1 MMIALSLRLSKP
13 AKKCRKG
20 AVAQIPLRALIGK
33 DTAGALYDS
42 GNMSIHGRIG
52 WAAMCWAAGAAC
64 GGTALAQP
72 QHPLLSP
79 MFQDHAVLQRDRP
92 IPIWGEARPRDEIIV
107 SINSAEV
114 RAHADSSGHWQALLP
129 AMSAGGPYSLELRTG
144 SGESRSISDL
154 LVGDVW
160 LCSGQSNMQLPVSR
174 TLDAEREIA
183 ASANDRIRVLSVT
196 RASSPVPLQ
205 VFAHPVA
212 WAAAAPATIRDFSA
226 ACYYFAREL
235 QKSVPVPMG
244 LIHSSWGGSGIET
257 WLSEAALRAQGGF
270 DQRLDLLRL
279 YARDPQAG
287 NQGLAHLWEGWWRA
301 HAPAGSAPW
310 KGQPGTSADWH
321 AVPEPMRDWK
331 SWDVP
336 ELKNH
341 DGMVWFRRT
350 VAVTPVQAALAA
362 SLSLGGI
369 DEVDETW
376 VNERAIGNTFGWGTE
391 RTYPLPAGVLRAGD
405 NSIVVNVLKTCCTG
419 GMLGPADHMALR
431 FADGSTVPLAGHW
444 RYQVVPESM
453 GFPPRSPWESIGGLS
468 SLYNA
473 MISPLGPYALRGAAW
488 YQGESNARSAGQY
501 QKLLAG
507 LMSDWRR
514 QFGAELPFLI
524 VELPNFGP
532 APASPVASDWAS
544 LREAQRRAVADD
556 SRAALTVTI
565 DIGDRL
571 ELHPPNK
578 QEIGR
583 RLARAARHL
592 VYGEK
597 LSPSGPTP
605 VSAHLQ
611 REGVL
616 ISFGDVEGQLIAY
629 SAREPIGFEL
639 CGESQASCRFVE
651 AAIQSDRSVLLDS
664 AAVQAPARVRFCW
677 GDGPVCNLYDRSGL
691 PAGPFE
697 LEVR

>member
-1 MMIALSLRLSKP
+1 M
-13 AKKCRKG
+13 
-20 AVAQIPLRALIGK
+20 
-33 DTAGALYDS
+33 TF
-42 GNMSIHGRIG
+42 HWRIR

-72 QHPLLSP
+72 QRLLLNA

-92 IPIWGEARPRDEIIV
+92 IPVWGEAKPRDEIIV
-107 SINSAEV
+107 RVNAAQV
-114 RAHADSSGHWQALLP
+114 RVHADSSGHWRALLP

-144 SGESRSISDL
+144 SGERRTISDL

-160 LCSGQSNMQLPVSR
+160 LCSGQSNMELPVSR

-183 ASANDRIRVLSVT
+183 GSANDRIRVLSVAH
-196 RASSPVPLQ
+196 ASSAVPLAH
-205 VFAHPVA
+205 FADTDA
-212 WAAAAPATIRDFSA
+212 WAAAAPATIRGFSA

-257 WLSEAALRAQGGF
+257 WISDAGLRAQGAF

-279 YARDPQAG
+279 YTHDPEAG
-287 NQGLAHLWEGWWRA
+287 NQGLALMWEDWWRA

-310 KGQPGTSADWH
+310 KTQPGTSADWR

-331 SWDVP
+331 SWGVP

-350 VAVTPVQAALAA
+350 VAVTPEQAALSA
-362 SLSLGGI
+362 SLSLGAI

-376 VNERAIGNTFGWGTE
+376 VNARAIANSFGWGTE

-405 NSIVVNVLKTCCTG
+405 NSIVVNVVKSCCAG
-419 GMLGPADHMALR
+419 GMFGPPDHMALR
-431 FADGSTVPLAGHW
+431 FADGSTVPLGGHW
-444 RYQVVPESM
+444 LYQFVPESM
-453 GFPPRSPWESIGGLS
+453 GYPPRSPWESIGGLS

-473 MISPLGPYALRGAAW
+473 MISPLGPYALRGVAW
-488 YQGESNARSAGQY
+488 YQGESNAGRAVQY

-524 VELPNFGP
+524 VELTDFGP
-532 APASPVASDWAS
+532 APASPVASDWAN
-544 LREAQRRAVADD
+544 LREAQRRAVAADG
-556 SRAALTVTI
+556 RAALTVTI
-565 DIGDRL
+565 DIGDRQD
-571 ELHPPNK
+571 LHPPNK

-583 RLARAARHL
+583 RLAHAARHL
-592 VYGEK
+592 VYGENV
-597 LSPSGPTP
+597 SPSGPTP
-605 VSAHLQ
+605 AGAQ
-611 REGVL
+611 RQRQGVL
-616 ISFGDVEGQLIAY
+616 VSFTDVEGHLVAY
-629 SAREPIGFEL
+629 SAKDPIGFEL
-639 CGESQASCRFVE
+639 CGDSQASCRFVT
-651 AAIQSDRSVLLDS
+651 AALQSDRSVLLDS
-664 AAVQAPARVRFCW
+664 TGVEAPTRVRFCW
-677 GDGPVCNLYDRSGL
+677 GDGPVCNLYDESGL